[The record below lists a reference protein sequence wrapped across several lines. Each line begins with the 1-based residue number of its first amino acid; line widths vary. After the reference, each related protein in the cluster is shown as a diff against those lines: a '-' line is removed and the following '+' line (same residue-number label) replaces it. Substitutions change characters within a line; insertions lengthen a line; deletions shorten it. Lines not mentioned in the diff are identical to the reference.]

1 MYVEIVPNRN
11 SRPAILLREGW
22 REGKKVCKRTV
33 ANLTDWPAQKVAA
46 LRRVLKDEPLVSP
59 DDAFAIERSWP
70 HGHVEAVL
78 ETIRRI
84 GLDTLIGAKRTR
96 ERDLVLAMIVERLI
110 APCSKLATTRMW
122 HSTTLAQRLAV
133 GDADEDELYAAMDW
147 LLVRQSRIEKKLA
160 ARHLGEG
167 QQVLYDVSS
176 SYYEGHTCALVQFGH
191 SRDGKRGK
199 PIVVYGVLTDVQG
212 RPVAVEV
219 YPGNT
224 GDPSTVADQVETL
237 KGRFGLERVVLVG
250 DRGMLTQTQIEV
262 LKTHPGI
269 GWISALRSEKV
280 RQLADE
286 KHLQLSLFDEK
297 NLAEIRSEAFPDER
311 LVACFNPLLA
321 EERRRKRDELLA
333 ATETLLAKIRAQ
345 VERRTKTP
353 LSAAEIGQKVGK
365 VINRHKMGKHFEVSI
380 ADGQFSFTRRAEAIE
395 REAELDGLYVIRTS
409 EPRAS
414 LSAED
419 TVRSYKNLAQ
429 VERVFRTLKGM
440 DLRIRPIHHRGEERV
455 RAHIFLCLLAYYV
468 EWHMRQALAPLL
480 FDDETLPDERKRRD
494 PVAPAEPTALAKKKK
509 TGRVTEDGL
518 PIHSFAT
525 LMAELGTR
533 CRHRC
538 RLKSDPESPAF
549 FQDTQP
555 TPLQTRALDLI
566 RSFPVAG
573 S

>member
-1 MYVEIVPNRN
+1 MYIERIPNRN

-22 REGKKVCKRTV
+22 REGKKVCKRTL
-33 ANLTDWPAQKVAA
+33 ANLSDWPAQKVEA
-46 LRRVLKDEPLVSP
+46 LRRVLRDEPLAAP
-59 DDAFAIERSWP
+59 EDAFAIERSWP

-84 GLDTLIGAKRTR
+84 GLDKLIGTKRTR
-96 ERDLVLAMIVERLI
+96 ERDLALAMIAERLI

-122 HSTTLAQRLAV
+122 HSTTLAQLLEV
-133 GDADEDELYAAMDW
+133 EDADEEELYAAMDW
-147 LLVRQSRIEKKLA
+147 LLERQRRIEKRLA

-176 SYYEGHTCALVQFGH
+176 SYYEGHTCPLVQFGH

-199 PIVVYGVLTDVQG
+199 PIVVYGVLSDVPG
-212 RPVAVEV
+212 RPVAVQV

-224 GDPSTVADQVETL
+224 GDPSTVADQVEKL

-250 DRGMLTQTQIEV
+250 DRGMLTQTLVEV

-280 RQLADE
+280 RQLVDE
-286 KHLQLSLFDEK
+286 KHLQLSLFDER
-297 NLAEIRSEAFPDER
+297 NLAEIYSKDFSGER

-321 EERRRKRDELLA
+321 EERRRKRNELLD
-333 ATETLLAKIRAQ
+333 ATENLLEKIRSEVQ
-345 VERRTKTP
+345 RRTKTP
-353 LSAAEIGQKVGK
+353 LSAAKIGQKVGK
-365 VINRHKMGKHFEVSI
+365 LINRHKVGKHFEVAI
-380 ADGQFSFTRRAEAIE
+380 EDGHFSFCRRTEAIK

-409 EPRAS
+409 ES
-414 LSAED
+414 KQNLSADD

-429 VERVFRTLKGM
+429 VERAFRTLKGM

-468 EWHMRQALAPLL
+468 EWHMRQALSSLL
-480 FDDETLPDERKRRD
+480 FDDEFLSVERKHRD
-494 PVAPAEPTALAKKKK
+494 PVAPAKPSTSASKKKSARK
-509 TGRVTEDGL
+509 TEEGL

-525 LMAELGTR
+525 LMADLGTR
-533 CRHRC
+533 CRHLC
-538 RLKSDPESPAF
+538 RMSSDPDSPAF
-549 FQDTQP
+549 FMDTLP
-555 TPLQTRALDLI
+555 TPLQTRALELI
-566 RSFPVAG
+566 QSFPVTG